1 MEAAE
6 REGNAAVTYEGYMVD
21 YAMVTTARELLDL
34 AASIEDRSGAVGSG
48 AAGGRNN
55 EGGA

>member
-6 REGNAAVTYEGYMVD
+6 RDGSAAVTYEGDMVD

-34 AASIEDRSGAVGSG
+34 AASIESGGGGAGSG
-48 AAGGRNN
+48 NGG
-55 EGGA
+55 